1 MTEEEKLDAG
11 LYYDFWDV
19 GVNGR
24 KLNAIKF
31 CRELRRMQDADATE
45 DEQAVSIKKY
55 FGSVGSDVCL
65 CPGFM
70 CDSGKNIHVGD
81 QFLANYNV
89 TILDIMPV
97 HIGDYV
103 MIGPNTLITTVN
115 HPITPK
121 GRREHLGIG
130 NPVTIGNDV
139 WIGGNVTILPGV
151 TIGNNVVIAAGAVVT
166 KDVPDISPLETA
178 QSKDS
183 QVNGKLKISI
193 DFNRSSTPASNQY
206 AVWIEDMDRNVV
218 KTLFVTNFTSNGG
231 YAVRENSI
239 PTWVAHAK
247 PSDMDKTRI
256 DAITGATPSTGTHS
270 YIWDGTNDDGNIVAD
285 GTYMFY
291 VEGTL
296 YWSSIVR
303 YEGTVSMGDTESS
316 TLDVKAVYTEDTEQ
330 NRNMLSN
337 VTADYITEN

>member
-1 MTEEEKLDAG
+1 MRKKIVSILVIILFVLTIIVKIGASKNINNVTCTTESNKQQTMTEETDDVIEKT
-11 LYYDFWDV
+11 V
-19 GVNGR
+19 
-24 KLNAIKF
+24 
-31 CRELRRMQDADATE
+31 T
-45 DEQAVSIKKY
+45 
-55 FGSVGSDVCL
+55 SD
-65 CPGFM
+65 
-70 CDSGKNIHVGD
+70 DN
-81 QFLANYNV
+81 
-89 TILDIMPV
+89 
-97 HIGDYV
+97 
-103 MIGPNTLITTVN
+103 
-115 HPITPK
+115 
-121 GRREHLGIG
+121 
-130 NPVTIGNDV
+130 
-139 WIGGNVTILPGV
+139 
-151 TIGNNVVIAAGAVVT
+151 
-166 KDVPDISPLETA
+166 VPDISPLETA

-206 AVWIEDMDRNVV
+206 AVWIEDMGGNVV

-231 YAVRENSI
+231 YAVREDSI

>member
-1 MTEEEKLDAG
+1 M
-11 LYYDFWDV
+11 
-19 GVNGR
+19 R
-24 KLNAIKF
+24 KKI
-31 CRELRRMQDADATE
+31 
-45 DEQAVSIKKY
+45 VSILVIILFVLTIIVKI
-55 FGSVGSDVCL
+55 GAS
-65 CPGFM
+65 
-70 CDSGKNIHVGD
+70 KNI
-81 QFLANYNV
+81 NNV
-89 TILDIMPV
+89 TC
-97 HIGDYV
+97 
-103 MIGPNTLITTVN
+103 TTESN
-115 HPITPK
+115 KQQTM
-121 GRREHLGIG
+121 
-130 NPVTIGNDV
+130 
-139 WIGGNVTILPGV
+139 
-151 TIGNNVVIAAGAVVT
+151 
-166 KDVPDISPLETA
+166 TA

-231 YAVRENSI
+231 YAVREDSI

-337 VTADYITEN
+337 VAADYITEN

>member
-1 MTEEEKLDAG
+1 
-11 LYYDFWDV
+11 
-19 GVNGR
+19 
-24 KLNAIKF
+24 
-31 CRELRRMQDADATE
+31 
-45 DEQAVSIKKY
+45 
-55 FGSVGSDVCL
+55 
-65 CPGFM
+65 
-70 CDSGKNIHVGD
+70 
-81 QFLANYNV
+81 
-89 TILDIMPV
+89 
-97 HIGDYV
+97 
-103 MIGPNTLITTVN
+103 
-115 HPITPK
+115 
-121 GRREHLGIG
+121 
-130 NPVTIGNDV
+130 
-139 WIGGNVTILPGV
+139 
-151 TIGNNVVIAAGAVVT
+151 
-166 KDVPDISPLETA
+166 
-178 QSKDS
+178 
-183 QVNGKLKISI
+183 
-193 DFNRSSTPASNQY
+193 
-206 AVWIEDMDRNVV
+206 MDGNVV

-231 YAVRENSI
+231 YAVRGDSI

-337 VTADYITEN
+337 SEIGSLITFLRYFTTIIR

>member
-1 MTEEEKLDAG
+1 MRKKTVAILVIVLFVLTIIIKIEALKSTNNVTRTTKTESNKQQTMTEETDDVIEKT
-11 LYYDFWDV
+11 V
-19 GVNGR
+19 
-24 KLNAIKF
+24 
-31 CRELRRMQDADATE
+31 T
-45 DEQAVSIKKY
+45 
-55 FGSVGSDVCL
+55 SD
-65 CPGFM
+65 
-70 CDSGKNIHVGD
+70 DN
-81 QFLANYNV
+81 
-89 TILDIMPV
+89 
-97 HIGDYV
+97 
-103 MIGPNTLITTVN
+103 
-115 HPITPK
+115 
-121 GRREHLGIG
+121 
-130 NPVTIGNDV
+130 
-139 WIGGNVTILPGV
+139 
-151 TIGNNVVIAAGAVVT
+151 
-166 KDVPDISPLETA
+166 VPDISPLETA

-206 AVWIEDMDRNVV
+206 AVWIEDMDGNVV

-231 YAVRENSI
+231 YAVREDSI

-303 YEGTVSMGDTESS
+303 YEGTVNMGDSESS

-330 NRNMLSN
+330 NRDMLSN
-337 VTADYITEN
+337 VTAGYITEN

>member
-1 MTEEEKLDAG
+1 MRKKTVAILVIVLFVLTIIIKIEALKSTNNVTRTTKTESNKQQTMTEEVDDVIEKT
-11 LYYDFWDV
+11 V
-19 GVNGR
+19 
-24 KLNAIKF
+24 
-31 CRELRRMQDADATE
+31 T
-45 DEQAVSIKKY
+45 
-55 FGSVGSDVCL
+55 SD
-65 CPGFM
+65 
-70 CDSGKNIHVGD
+70 DN
-81 QFLANYNV
+81 
-89 TILDIMPV
+89 
-97 HIGDYV
+97 
-103 MIGPNTLITTVN
+103 
-115 HPITPK
+115 
-121 GRREHLGIG
+121 
-130 NPVTIGNDV
+130 
-139 WIGGNVTILPGV
+139 
-151 TIGNNVVIAAGAVVT
+151 
-166 KDVPDISPLETA
+166 VPDISPLETA

-206 AVWIEDMDRNVV
+206 AVWIEDMDGNVV

-231 YAVRENSI
+231 YAVREDSI

-303 YEGTVSMGDTESS
+303 YEGTVNMGDSESS

-330 NRNMLSN
+330 NRDMLSN
-337 VTADYITEN
+337 VTAGYITEN